1 MIVYI
6 KKFIYSFY
14 IWFLDFSFLKKR
26 KKEGTSIDKSV
37 VGYRNVFFEGK
48 NSVPDK
54 CKFFGEIKVGYK
66 TTLGSSNFFH
76 GNIKIG
82 KYCQIG
88 SDVAIHTSS
97 HPITYLSTYVNKN
110 LFEGQL
116 VSLKKDFQ
124 VQIGHDVWIGHG
136 VIIVGSLS
144 IGNGAI
150 IGAGSVVTR
159 DVPPFSVVAGV
170 PARIIRKRFNDNII
184 SEIESLQWW
193 DLSEVE
199 LNKIKNFFFKDFS
212 NSNSIFD

>member
-1 MIVYI
+1 MIIYLKRIV
-6 KKFIYSFY
+6 YSFY
-14 IWFLDFSFLKKR
+14 LLFLNLSFLKKIR
-26 KKEGTSIDKSV
+26 KEGTSIDKSV

-54 CKFFGEIKVGYK
+54 CKFFGKIKVGYK

-76 GNIKIG
+76 GNITIG

-88 SDVAIHTSS
+88 SDVAIHSSS

-116 VSLKKDFQ
+116 VNLKKEFQ

-136 VIIVGSLS
+136 AIIVGNVS
-144 IGNGAI
+144 IGNGVI
-150 IGAGSVVTR
+150 IGAGSVVTK

-193 DLSEVE
+193 NLSEVE
-199 LNKIKNFFFKDFS
+199 LDKIKNLFFKDFS
-212 NSNSIFD
+212 NANSIFD